1 MPGMRRNEVKLK
13 SINQILGY
21 ETIVENSKNDFFSNA
36 YTSDLLSDVMGNAP
50 ADSVLI
56 TIQAHKNTVA
66 VATLAEI
73 RAIILCNGRT
83 APDDMIEAAAG
94 ENISIYRTDDNQY
107 EASWKIKGLLDG
119 E

>member
-1 MPGMRRNEVKLK
+1 MKLK
-13 SINQILGY
+13 SISEILGY
-21 ETIVENSKNDFFSNA
+21 ETIVENRKVDFFSSA

-56 TIQAHKNTVA
+56 TIQAHKNTIA
-66 VATLAEI
+66 VATLSEI
-73 RAIILCNGRT
+73 RAILLCNGRK
-83 APDDMIEAAAG
+83 APDDMVKAAKE
-94 ENISIYRTDDNQY
+94 ENICIYRTEDNQF

>member
-1 MPGMRRNEVKLK
+1 MK

-56 TIQAHKNTVA
+56 TIQAHKNTIA